1 MTPVPTAPEVAFS
14 AQTEEKKAKRLIRRM
29 FISTVLFLLA
39 LTVALMYEDYRRD
52 IRAARARVSSG
63 SQIVNTACGPIEY
76 AVAGEGIALLGI
88 HGAGG
93 GFDQGLDFFRPLIDR
108 GFKVI
113 APSRFGYLRTP
124 LPSDASPMAQAD
136 AHACLLDALGLQK
149 VAVAGGSAGAPS
161 AMQFCL
167 RHADRCSAM
176 VLVVPLAYREGA
188 APVTQ
193 KSSGMAG
200 FLINAILSSDFMY
213 WTMTHF
219 ARDFTTKTI
228 LATPP
233 EDVRKAGREEQARVV
248 QILEHIAPITRR
260 AQGLMNDAAVAQSLP
275 RYDLERY
282 NVPTLAI
289 SVENDLYQTYPGAR
303 YTADHIRGA
312 RFVGYPT
319 GGHLWVGHQ
328 HEVFGEIERFLK
340 STEAVK

>member
-1 MTPVPTAPEVAFS
+1 MTPVSTAPEVDLS
-14 AQTEEKKAKRLIRRM
+14 AQTEQKAKRVIRRL
-29 FISTVLFLLA
+29 FVSTVLFLLA
-39 LTVALMYEDYRRD
+39 LTAALTYEDYRRD
-52 IRAARARVSSG
+52 IGEARARVSTG
-63 SQIVNTACGPIEY
+63 SQVVNTPCGPIEY
-76 AVAGEGIALLGI
+76 AVAGEGIPLLGI

-93 GFDQGLDFFRPLIDR
+93 GFDQGLDFFRPLVSR

-124 LPSDASPMAQAD
+124 LLSDASPMAQAD

-149 VAVAGGSAGAPS
+149 VAVAGGSAGSPS

-167 RHADRCSAM
+167 RHSERCSAM
-176 VLVVPLAYREGA
+176 VLIVPLAYREGA
-188 APVTQ
+188 VPVTQ
-193 KSSGMAG
+193 KSSGAAG

-233 EDVRKAGREEQARVV
+233 EDVKAASREEQARVA
-248 QILEHIAPITRR
+248 QILDHIEPISRR
-260 AQGLMNDAAVAQSLP
+260 AQGLINDAAIAHSLP
-275 RYDLERY
+275 RYDLEGY

-289 SVENDLYQTYPGAR
+289 SVEDDLYQTYAGAR

-328 HEVFGEIERFLK
+328 QEVFGEIERFLK
-340 STEAVK
+340 STEPVR

>member
-1 MTPVPTAPEVAFS
+1 MTPVSTAPEVDLS
-14 AQTEEKKAKRLIRRM
+14 AQTEEQKAKRVIRRL
-29 FISTVLFLLA
+29 FVTTVLFLLA
-39 LTVALMYEDYRRD
+39 LTAALTYEDYRRD

-63 SQIVNTACGPIEY
+63 SQIANTACGPIEY
-76 AVAGEGIALLGI
+76 GVAGEGIPLLGI

-93 GFDQGLDFFRPLIDR
+93 GFDQGLDFFRPLSDR

-167 RHADRCSAM
+167 RHAERCSAM

-193 KSSGMAG
+193 KSSGTAG
-200 FLINAILSSDFMY
+200 VLINAILSSDFVY
-213 WTMTHF
+213 WTMAHF

-228 LATPP
+228 LATPAA
-233 EDVRKAGREEQARVV
+233 DVKNAPREEQVRVAQV
-248 QILEHIAPITRR
+248 LDHIEPISRR
-260 AQGLMNDAAVAQSLP
+260 AQGLINDAAIAQSLP

-282 NVPTLAI
+282 VVPTLAI
-289 SVENDLYQTYPGAR
+289 SVEDDLYQTYAGAR
-303 YTADHIRGA
+303 YTADHVRGA

-328 HEVFGEIERFLK
+328 QELFGEIERFLK
-340 STEAVK
+340 K